1 MFIISKCFDIYVSNM
16 ETYKLEAF
24 VTFSQTE
31 SVRKAAEL
39 LNLSPGAIS
48 KILHSLE
55 EDLGIPLLTPVGRQ
69 VTLTAEGKAFLPDA
83 IRMIKEW
90 KSIKEG
96 LKGNKAESKVSPLRL
111 ATFEVFSTYFL
122 SGLDGVSLNRGLQ
135 LYEAV
140 PGEIERLIMDEK
152 ADMGI
157 TYLPV
162 PHPRLDF
169 LKIRSVEMGVYA
181 KKGAFGDV
189 EQQDIPFVVPIAPLN
204 GSPTKAKGLDGWP
217 ETAYERKVK
226 YEVTLLES
234 GLELCRQGKCAG
246 YFPVFIALE
255 HNRRVKAQFEL
266 ERRASPY
273 GAKKCYAD
281 VYLVKLKSRPEDE
294 LVKKMAKM
302 IRTVCG

>member
-1 MFIISKCFDIYVSNM
+1 M

-39 LNLSPGAIS
+39 IGISPGALS

-55 EDLGIPLLTPVGRQ
+55 NDLGIPLIIPVGRQ
-69 VTLTAEGKAFLPDA
+69 VTLTAEARAFLPDA
-83 IRMIKEW
+83 KRMIEEW
-90 KSIKEG
+90 KSIKQG
-96 LKGNKAESKVSPLRL
+96 LIGIKDEKKLAPLRL

-122 SGLDGVSLNRGLQ
+122 TGLDQINLNRGMK

-140 PGEIERLIMDEK
+140 PGEIERLVLDHK
-152 ADMGI
+152 VDMGI

-169 LKIRSVEMGVYA
+169 MKIRSVEMGVYV
-181 KKGAFGDV
+181 KKGSFKDID
-189 EQQDIPFVVPIAPLN
+189 QQEIPFVVPIAPLT

-217 ETAYERKVK
+217 ETAYERKVL

-246 YFPVFIALE
+246 YFPVFIAEE
-255 HNRRVKAQFEL
+255 HNRRVKTQFEL
-266 ERRASPY
+266 ERKSSPY
-273 GAKKCYAD
+273 GGAKCYAN
-281 VYLVKLKSRPEDE
+281 VFLVKLKSNPEDE

>member
-1 MFIISKCFDIYVSNM
+1 M

-31 SVRKAAEL
+31 NVRKAAEL
-39 LNLSPGAIS
+39 LGITPGALS

-55 EDLGIPLLTPVGRQ
+55 DDLSIPLLAPIGRQ
-69 VTLTAEGKAFLPDA
+69 VTLTSEARAFLPDA
-83 IRMIKEW
+83 KKMIEDW
-90 KSIKEG
+90 KSIKKG
-96 LKGNKAESKVSPLRL
+96 LLGIREEKKLSPLRL
-111 ATFEVFSTYFL
+111 ASFEVFSTYFL
-122 SGLDGVSLNRGLQ
+122 SGLEQIGWNQGLK

-140 PGEIERLIMDEK
+140 PGEIERLVLDHK
-152 ADMGI
+152 VDMGI

-169 LKIRSVEMGVYA
+169 LKIRSIEMGVYV
-181 KKGAFGDV
+181 KKNAFKETDQ
-189 EQQDIPFVVPIAPLN
+189 EEIPFVVPIAPLN

-217 ETAYERKVK
+217 ETAYERKVL

-234 GLELCRQGKCAG
+234 GLELCRQGRCAG
-246 YFPVFIALE
+246 YFPVFIVEE
-255 HNRRVKAQFEL
+255 HNRRVKPEFEL
-266 ERRASPY
+266 VRKTSPY

-281 VYLVKLKSRPEDE
+281 VYLVKLKSMPEDD

-302 IRTVCG
+302 VRMVCGQ

>member
-1 MFIISKCFDIYVSNM
+1 M

-39 LNLSPGAIS
+39 LGISPGALS

-55 EDLGIPLLTPVGRQ
+55 HDLGIPLIIPVGRQ
-69 VTLTAEGKAFLPDA
+69 VTLTAEARAFLPDA
-83 IRMIKEW
+83 KRMIEEW
-90 KSIKEG
+90 KSIK
-96 LKGNKAESKVSPLRL
+96 KALIGIKDEKKLAPLRL

-122 SGLDGVSLNRGLQ
+122 TGLDQIDLKCGMK

-140 PGEIERLIMDEK
+140 PGEIERLVLDHK
-152 ADMGI
+152 VDMGI

-169 LKIRSVEMGVYA
+169 LKIRSVEMGVYV
-181 KKGAFGDV
+181 KKGSFKDID
-189 EQQDIPFVVPIAPLN
+189 QQEIPFVVPIAPLS

-217 ETAYERKVK
+217 ETAYERQVL

-234 GLELCRQGKCAG
+234 GLELCRQGRCAG
-246 YFPVFIALE
+246 YFPVFIADE
-255 HNRRVKAQFEL
+255 HNRRVKPQFEL
-266 ERRASPY
+266 ERKSSPY
-273 GAKKCYAD
+273 GGAKCYAN
-281 VYLVKLKSRPEDE
+281 VYLVKLKSNPEDA
-294 LVKKMAKM
+294 LMKKMAKM

>member
-1 MFIISKCFDIYVSNM
+1 M

-31 SVRKAAEL
+31 NVRKAAEL
-39 LNLSPGAIS
+39 LGVSAGALS

-55 EDLGIPLLTPVGRQ
+55 DDLGIPLIVPVGRQ
-69 VTLTAEGKAFLPDA
+69 VTLTSEAKAFLPDA
-83 IRMIKEW
+83 LRMIEQWKE
-90 KSIKEG
+90 IKRG
-96 LKGNKAESKVSPLRL
+96 LQGQKTEKKLSPLRL

-122 SGLDGVSLNRGLQ
+122 SGLDQVQLDHGLQ

-140 PGEIERLIMDEK
+140 PGEIERLILDQR
-152 ADMGI
+152 ADLGI

-169 LKIRSVEMGVYA
+169 LKIRSVEMGVYV
-181 KKGAFGDV
+181 KKGTFEDT
-189 EQQDIPFVVPIAPLN
+189 EQQDIPFVVPIAPLA

-217 ETAYERKVK
+217 ETAYERKVR

-246 YFPVFIALE
+246 YFPVFIVEE
-255 HNRRVKAQFEL
+255 HNRRVKTEFQL
-266 ERRASPY
+266 ERKASPY
-273 GAKKCYAD
+273 GAKKCYAE

>member
-1 MFIISKCFDIYVSNM
+1 M

-31 SVRKAAEL
+31 SVRKAAEFL
-39 LNLSPGAIS
+39 GVSPGALS

-55 EDLGIPLLTPVGRQ
+55 RDLGIPLIAPIGRQ
-69 VTLTAEGKAFLPDA
+69 VTLTAEARAFLPDA
-83 IRMIKEW
+83 KRMIEEW
-90 KSIKEG
+90 KSIK
-96 LKGNKAESKVSPLRL
+96 KALIGIKDEKKLAPLRL

-122 SGLDGVSLNRGLQ
+122 SGLDQINLNRGMK

-140 PGEIERLIMDEK
+140 PGEIERLVLDHK
-152 ADMGI
+152 VDMGI

-169 LKIRSVEMGVYA
+169 MKIRSVEMGVYV
-181 KKGAFGDV
+181 KKGSFKDV
-189 EQQDIPFVVPIAPLN
+189 DQQEIPFVVPIAPLT

-217 ETAYERKVK
+217 ETAYERKVL

-246 YFPVFIALE
+246 YFPVFIAEE
-255 HNRRVKAQFEL
+255 HNRRVKPQFEL
-266 ERRASPY
+266 ERKTSPY
-273 GAKKCYAD
+273 GGAKCYAN
-281 VYLVKLKSRPEDE
+281 VFLVKLKSNPEDE

>member
-1 MFIISKCFDIYVSNM
+1 M

-39 LNLSPGAIS
+39 LGISPGALS

-55 EDLGIPLLTPVGRQ
+55 HDLGIPLIIPVGRQ
-69 VTLTAEGKAFLPDA
+69 VTMTAEARAFLPDA
-83 IRMIKEW
+83 KRMIEEW
-90 KSIKEG
+90 RSIKQG
-96 LKGNKAESKVSPLRL
+96 LIGIKDEKKLAPLRL

-122 SGLDGVSLNRGLQ
+122 TGLDQIDLKSGMK

-140 PGEIERLIMDEK
+140 PGEIERLVLDHK
-152 ADMGI
+152 VDLGI

-169 LKIRSVEMGVYA
+169 LKIRSVEMGVYV
-181 KKGAFGDV
+181 KKGSFKDID
-189 EQQDIPFVVPIAPLN
+189 QQEIPFVVPIAPLS

-217 ETAYERKVK
+217 ETAYERKVL

-234 GLELCRQGKCAG
+234 GLELCRQGRCAG
-246 YFPVFIALE
+246 YFPVFIAEE
-255 HNRRVKAQFEL
+255 HNRRVKPQFEL
-266 ERRASPY
+266 ERKASPY
-273 GAKKCYAD
+273 GATKCYAN
-281 VYLVKLKSRPEDE
+281 VYLVKLKSKPEDQ

-302 IRTVCG
+302 IRIVCG